1 MTGINRSSRIPAAL
15 VERVTSNV
23 AERASSAASERT
35 EIIRPERMLRI
46 ELLKLKDADDLRR
59 FQVLHNDIERYAVVD
74 KTLTAVRG
82 DVEVE
87 YTYLVTYY
95 EIGDTLPLAKTQ
107 EELRRD
113 DEARIN
119 AQEAEV
125 EDFDS
130 AFGTGL
136 PDLPDFEK

>member
-1 MTGINRSSRIPAAL
+1 
-15 VERVTSNV
+15 
-23 AERASSAASERT
+23 
-35 EIIRPERMLRI
+35 MLRI
-46 ELLKLKDADDLRR
+46 ELLKLKDTDDLRR
-59 FQVLHNDIERYAVVD
+59 FQVLHNDVERYAVVD

-95 EIGDTLPLAKTQ
+95 EIGEALPLAKTQ
-107 EELRRD
+107 DELRRD
-113 DEARIN
+113 DESRITPK
-119 AQEAEV
+119 ELEV

-136 PDLPDFEK
+136 PDLPDFEKG

>member
-1 MTGINRSSRIPAAL
+1 MTGINRSSRIPSAL
-15 VERVTSNV
+15 VERVTANV
-23 AERASSAASERT
+23 AERASSALSERV
-35 EIIRPERMLRI
+35 EVERPERMLRI

-95 EIGDTLPLAKTQ
+95 EIGEALPLAKTQ
-107 EELRRD
+107 EELRRED
-113 DEARIN
+113 AARI
-119 AQEAEV
+119 APKEPEV

-130 AFGTGL
+130 AFGGL
-136 PDLPDFEK
+136 PDLPDFEGS